1 MYKHIL
7 IPTDGSETAAKAVEA
22 GIEFAREAHARV
34 TLFTAVPQYQL
45 PGEGKILS
53 RRMLSL
59 AEHEQ
64 LSREAAERVVAA
76 AIERARAAGV
86 EFDIDFAQSDRPHE
100 AIVEAARRNGC
111 DAIFMATHARTGLA
125 ALWHGSETTAV
136 LRSSE
141 IPTMVFR

>member
-1 MYKHIL
+1 MYRHIL

-34 TLFTAVPQYQL
+34 TLFTAVPEYQP
-45 PGEGKILS
+45 PGEGEIAP
-53 RRMLSL
+53 RRILSL

-64 LSREAAERVVAA
+64 LSREKAERVVAA

-111 DAIFMATHARTGLA
+111 DAIFMATHARKGLA
-125 ALWHGSETTAV
+125 ALWHGSETTGV
-136 LRSSE
+136 LRASE